1 MDNVFHGAQFLVVR
15 NFVDDTLC
23 YKHLIMISQINLFS
37 MSQFE
42 AAGKELLE
50 WCGDARAYTSHF
62 ENNLMQCLQVVN
74 NVTRTGTVS
83 PDLGR
88 LSNMLLPF
96 YYHFVIRLLHC
107 LSVFMNPR

>member
-1 MDNVFHGAQFLVVR
+1 MIINTLSCSKRGSLQVKIL
-15 NFVDDTLC
+15 DDAMTLLN
-23 YKHLIMISQINLFS
+23 HFS

-83 PDLGR
+83 PDLGK
-88 LSNMLLPF
+88 LCNASL
-96 YYHFVIRLLHC
+96 
-107 LSVFMNPR
+107 

>member
-1 MDNVFHGAQFLVVR
+1 MLV
-15 NFVDDTLC
+15 NLDD
-23 YKHLIMISQINLFS
+23 LITGNYDFS

-74 NVTRTGTVS
+74 NVTRTGTVN
-83 PDLGR
+83 PDIG
-88 LSNMLLPF
+88 
-96 YYHFVIRLLHC
+96 
-107 LSVFMNPR
+107 